1 MCSSQNGGELEE
13 YQIFTFVK
21 DLLSPLNNSLQ
32 FLDNAKTGDSNWVV
46 KGFGKSIGVA
56 ELQRVRML
64 VYHDLMD
71 EVAGVSHN

>member
-1 MCSSQNGGELEE
+1 MCSSRNGGELEE